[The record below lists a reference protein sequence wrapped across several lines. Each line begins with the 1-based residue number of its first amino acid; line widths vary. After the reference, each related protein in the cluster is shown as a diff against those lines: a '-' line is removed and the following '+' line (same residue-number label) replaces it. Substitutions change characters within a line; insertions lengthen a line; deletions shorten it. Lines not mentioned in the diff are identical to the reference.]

1 MMNTSRTEQ
10 PEQIHPSSHSKQT
23 HLISSHTRSFQIS
36 WKVKVFNGRRSDFLA
51 DTVADVMAKLPNEQ
65 NQTSTEDQIQ
75 TPPQNDLK
83 K

>member
-1 MMNTSRTEQ
+1 
-10 PEQIHPSSHSKQT
+10 
-23 HLISSHTRSFQIS
+23 
-36 WKVKVFNGRRSDFLA
+36 VFNGRRSDFLA

>member
-1 MMNTSRTEQ
+1 MMNTSQTKQ
-10 PEQIHPSSHSKQT
+10 PEQFIHHPTQKQT
-23 HLISSHTRSFQIS
+23 HLISSHTRSYQIS
-36 WKVKVFNGRRSDFLA
+36 CKVNVCSMAGGRISWQTQWRIFH
-51 DTVADVMAKLPNEQ
+51 KLPNEQ